1 MDMPSNQV
9 DIHKAGGILIRDRR
23 ILVGRT
29 RGKSSFI
36 APGGS
41 LEVGE
46 TSQESLVRELME
58 EFDIYVNESDLEMLD
73 TFYADAAEQPDKK
86 IQMDVFLVKSWKGDP
101 KPSSEVEEMRW
112 INTFDARALTVGSI
126 IEHNVLPLLKS
137 RGLVD

>member
-36 APGGS
+36 APGGL

-46 TSQESLVRELME
+46 TSQESLVREL
-58 EFDIYVNESDLEMLD
+58 
-73 TFYADAAEQPDKK
+73 
-86 IQMDVFLVKSWKGDP
+86 
-101 KPSSEVEEMRW
+101 
-112 INTFDARALTVGSI
+112 
-126 IEHNVLPLLKS
+126 
-137 RGLVD
+137 